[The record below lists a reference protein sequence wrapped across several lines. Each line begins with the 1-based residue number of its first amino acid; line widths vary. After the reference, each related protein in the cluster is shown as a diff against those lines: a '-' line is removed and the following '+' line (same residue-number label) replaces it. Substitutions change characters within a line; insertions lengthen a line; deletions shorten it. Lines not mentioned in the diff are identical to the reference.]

1 MATEFTRD
9 IKPIDLQSTPV
20 IPEPT
25 GSVVADVA
33 NLANTGFQVFARE
46 QNKQREARTSQLTQ
60 RLGDLEVELTQ
71 NGLSRT
77 EVLERLDSEIKRMA
91 PDPSTQGY
99 LRQQFGSQ
107 RGAFVRNQLVQQINN
122 EELQRQAQIEAEFQQ
137 AVSNNPL
144 LAASV
149 KRGERGEIDEAD
161 KLAAIEEFNQE
172 RARLYLADQRR
183 IQSEKDAQGAKQD
196 ALSAV
201 SGLSESLQVR
211 LSEPLRLASSS
222 YLSLVNTDLEDPENL
237 QMLKQAGSN
246 LVNVLG
252 IYESQIESEFDS
264 IFIGNTD
271 PDVREMI
278 KANKEAMLGGLQTMR
293 ETLTSGD
300 ADVAKRIAANVQILE
315 QGLKLKGFQAFEPV
329 AIMEQIAP
337 NAGRYI
343 FEALVNTYPALFEE
357 AKAQT
362 AFGLSNVL
370 SQDNYS
376 LGFTNSLMDYYENSD
391 PTGKSDIELSAFY
404 EAARGAIDGPA
415 IKYELSATE
424 LNKISGGLIGILS
437 QAAITDDPA
446 QVKEATKLL
455 NSDNFDVFFKQ
466 LPVERQEALGRFI
479 NQYNTDM
486 LTDASDGLL
495 KGLERLTNQG
505 NISYD
510 AEKGEFIFGG
520 IKTQERKAGSGL
532 VGNELKEPLIQQ
544 KIEEANQALRMIREN
559 AQYDD
564 TGLSDRELI
573 DTMLSVY
580 MPQGV
585 EVKGELQPF
594 QQEDTGEES
603 VQDSEGNQIPI
614 NRESIL
620 KLQQRIMELE
630 AAGLSLNQGSS
641 TDNQEAV
648 GVDYAAQAE
657 SQGVD
662 LSSFEDGEYEDG
674 NGNTVVIQNGQIVSV
689 N

>member
-33 NLANTGFQVFARE
+33 NLASTGFQVFARE

-77 EVLERLDSEIKRMA
+77 AVLERLDSEIKRMA

-144 LAASV
+144 LAASI

-172 RARLYLADQRR
+172 RARLYLAEQGR

-196 ALSAV
+196 ALYAV
-201 SGLSESLQVR
+201 SNLSESLQVR
-211 LSEPLRLASSS
+211 MSEPLRLASSS

-252 IYESQIESEFDS
+252 IFESQIESEFDS
-264 IFIGNTD
+264 TFISNTD

-315 QGLKLKGFQAFEPV
+315 QGLKLKGLQVFEPV
-329 AIMEQIAP
+329 AIMEQAAP

-343 FEALVNTYPALFEE
+343 FEAVVNANPSLMAE

-362 AFGLSNVL
+362 AFGLANVL

-376 LGFTNSLMDYYENSD
+376 LGFTDSLIDYYENND

-404 EAARGAIDGPA
+404 EAARGAINGPA

-424 LNKISGGLIGILS
+424 LNKISGGLLGILS

-520 IKTQERKAGSGL
+520 IKPQELKLRPSSL
-532 VGNELKEPLIQQ
+532 VGNELKQPLIQQ

-594 QQEDTGEES
+594 QQEDTGEEA

-630 AAGLSLNQGSS
+630 AAGLSLNQGMD
-641 TDNQEAV
+641 TDNQE
-648 GVDYAAQAE
+648 D
-657 SQGVD
+657 
-662 LSSFEDGEYEDG
+662 
-674 NGNTVVIQNGQIVSV
+674 
-689 N
+689 